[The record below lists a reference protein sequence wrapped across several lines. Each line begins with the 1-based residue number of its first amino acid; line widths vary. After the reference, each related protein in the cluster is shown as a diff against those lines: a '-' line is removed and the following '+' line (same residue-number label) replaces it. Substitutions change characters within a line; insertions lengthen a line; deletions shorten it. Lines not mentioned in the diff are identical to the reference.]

1 MCNDATLQQP
11 VFAELG
17 AQPRTRT
24 STLIGVMANSGVVK
38 LIGRVESFAEKQ
50 PPKVQSAEVR
60 GLSAVTE
67 EIEVR
72 LATDVKLTDDQIT
85 KAALESLACNVS
97 VPSAKVRVRVEQR
110 WITLNGEVD
119 WHYQK
124 DAAER
129 SCVQLF
135 GVLGVSNQIAINPDA
150 LPSVVHERIMTALK
164 ITASAKG
171 DNVPLDGSV
180 RIWIERQLTETAPWD
195 TPGGIRSRAISPS
208 SDQNGVSAD
217 PMIQVGAA
225 ELK

>member
-17 AQPRTRT
+17 ALPRTRT

-50 PPKVQSAEVR
+50 PPKVQSAEAR

-67 EIEVR
+67 EI
-72 LATDVKLTDDQIT
+72 DDQIT
-85 KAALESLACNVS
+85 KAALESLARNVS
-97 VPSAKVRVRVEQR
+97 VPSDKVRVKVEQR

-129 SCVQLF
+129 SCLQLF